1 MHRDGGEPDRVDR
14 IKHQLPLQRGG
25 KVEEVAA
32 AIAWLVSDESSYTT
46 GSFIEVS
53 GGR

>member
-1 MHRDGGEPDRVDR
+1 MAFLKDSSSFTFGR
-14 IKHQLPLQRGG
+14 IIIEKP
-25 KVEEVAA
+25 EEVAS
-32 AIAWLVSDESSYTT
+32 AIAWLVSSESSYTT

>member
-14 IKHQLPLQRGG
+14 IKHTVPMKRGG
-25 KVEEVAA
+25 QAEEVAA
-32 AIAWLVSDESSYTT
+32 AIVWLASDESSFTT